1 MTKRLFASVLFL
13 ASMSATRAY
22 GQLPGL
28 DLEPYIGVYIP
39 FTDIVDAADIVGDVP
54 DVVSQKEAFVIGGRV
69 SLGLLP
75 TLAIE
80 GNAMYAFS
88 EAEAEDGGSVEAA
101 DAHVWAA
108 DGRLVLRLLPG
119 PVSPHIGGGI
129 ALIGRGGD
137 AFEEV
142 TGGKTDVG
150 GVVGAGLKVK
160 LPGIIALRGDADVF
174 LYSAEFTVEP
184 TPGEEL
190 SLGSQFQADLVL
202 SAGLVISLG
211 P

>member
-1 MTKRLFASVLFL
+1 MIKRLFAIVLAL
-13 ASMSATRAY
+13 ASVGASRAY

-28 DLEPYIGVYIP
+28 EVEPYIGVYIP
-39 FTDIVDAADIVGDVP
+39 FMDLVDAVDVGADVP
-54 DVVSQKEAFVIGGRV
+54 DVVSQKEAFAIGGRV

-80 GNAMYAFS
+80 GNVVYVFS
-88 EAEAEDGGSVEAA
+88 EAEAEDAGLVEAA
-101 DAHVWAA
+101 DAYVWAA
-108 DGRLVLRLLPG
+108 DGRLVLKLVPG

-142 TGGKTDVG
+142 TEGKTNVG
-150 GVVGAGLKVK
+150 GVLGAGLKVK
-160 LPGIIALRGDADVF
+160 LPGIIALRGDADMF
-174 LYSAEFTVEP
+174 LYSADLTVEP
-184 TPGEEL
+184 APGEQV
-190 SLGSQFQADLVL
+190 SLGSQFQADLVI
-202 SAGLVISLG
+202 SAGIVISLG